1 MKFFDAEV
9 DGSSVTVC
17 GHAMALAPAGGHD
30 GPVVVGVRPEGWRLT
45 TPGDGIAVTVG
56 VVETLGA
63 DAYLYGTARVDGGDA
78 DVIARIGNR
87 ERVGTGD
94 TVHVTADRDAIHLFD
109 RVTGERLS

>member
-1 MKFFDAEV
+1 MKFFDADV

-17 GHAMALAPAGGHD
+17 GHAMALAPSGGHD

-45 TPGDGIAVTVG
+45 TSGAGIPVTVG

-63 DAYLYGTARVDGGDA
+63 DAYLYGTARVEGGDA

>member
-1 MKFFDAEV
+1 
-9 DGSSVTVC
+9 
-17 GHAMALAPAGGHD
+17 MAVPASGGHD

-63 DAYLYGTARVDGGDA
+63 DAYLYGTARVDGGEA

-94 TVHVTADRDAIHLFD
+94 TVHVTADRDGIHLFD
-109 RVTGERLS
+109 RVTGERRS